1 MLRWLGFVV
10 VMLCAGALDA
20 QAQGGRAE
28 TRVALVIGNS
38 TYEHAG
44 KLATPPKDAAD
55 MAVALEA
62 AGFKVIPAIDVPK
75 RQFDKVLRG
84 FVEAIEKA
92 DVALLYYAG
101 HGIQIGDKGFLV
113 PVDASL
119 RNERDAPYE
128 AVALDFVLREMVA
141 NRGDRTSIVLLDACR
156 DNPLSRTMASAT
168 GATRSLA
175 GGGLPDPGKGL
186 GTGLFVA
193 FATEPGKVAL
203 DQEQGA
209 QNSPF
214 TRAFLQE
221 MLVRGRSISDTMIAV
236 RNAVSR
242 ATSGSQVPWDQS
254 SLTKPFVFMAARDS
268 APAVAAPASNKDAQE
283 VAVLQKR
290 LADLEAQQKRWEA
303 EREKEK
309 AAAPAVPKTG
319 PALLPPASVRPG
331 AVARFNVRLGMRTAG
346 EVMTA
351 APSTANCES
360 RCQAEPRCMAWNLSR
375 GGECEL
381 LSGVTQRVSA
391 ADWRTGVRLD
401 VEAALKQPAV
411 VAPNAPPIA
420 PKPGPPPKI
429 SPNFEERDNVG
440 LMGVEIGQP
449 FRAANPIACRQ
460 ACEANAECVGYQHG
474 RRAPMSG
481 MCGLFSRI
489 DARREDPTWRS
500 GVKVTAPAKTSAL
513 GTIAKVCHPMSL
525 QLAEPIA
532 LATGMTLCNGIGQ
545 HEARVVRISDLAVEF
560 AVVGGRDFACKPRD
574 VCQFDWPG
582 APSPYFQVVI
592 KEGAA
597 GQPAQARIVPRSQ

>member
-1 MLRWLGFVV
+1 MLRGVGVV
-10 VMLCAGALDA
+10 LILTWIAAFGAAA
-20 QAQGGRAE
+20 QTAKPE

-44 KLATPPKDAAD
+44 KLPTPPKDAAD
-55 MAVALEA
+55 MVVALEA

-92 DVALLYYAG
+92 DVALLFYAG

-113 PVDASL
+113 PIDASL
-119 RNERDAPYE
+119 KNERDAPYE
-128 AVALDFVLREMVA
+128 AVALDFVLREMTA

-156 DNPLSRTMASAT
+156 DNPLSRTMASAS

-214 TRAFLQE
+214 TRALLAE

-236 RNAVSR
+236 RNSVSR
-242 ATSGSQVPWDQS
+242 ATNGAQVPWDQS
-254 SLTKPFVFMAARDS
+254 SLTKPFTFLVQSGAAQ
-268 APAVAAPASNKDAQE
+268 AAAPPASSKDAQE
-283 VAVLQKR
+283 VAILQQR
-290 LADLEAQQKRWEA
+290 LADLEAEQKRWAA
-303 EREKEK
+303 EREKEQHSK
-309 AAAPAVPKTG
+309 AAAVPSAGAADMRLIETRLRVRALDETVKDLQRRVLETRTREGRATDPAERQRIASEAMAIQLDMSRKGVELKRLREELV
-319 PALLPPASVRPG
+319 LLEAPTPPVAPG
-331 AVARFNVRLGMRTAG
+331 ASAGRAQFNVRLGMRTVG
-346 EVMTA
+346 ELMTA
-351 APSTANCES
+351 SPSTANCES

-391 ADWRTGVRLD
+391 GEWRTGVRLD
-401 VEAALKQPAV
+401 VEAALKGPAV

-429 SPNFEERDNVG
+429 SPNFEERENVG

-449 FRAANPIACRQ
+449 FRAPSPIACRQ

-474 RRAPMSG
+474 RRAPMAG
-481 MCGLFSRI
+481 MCELFSRL
-489 DARREDPTWRS
+489 DARREDATWRS
-500 GVKVTAPAKTSAL
+500 GVRV
-513 GTIAKVCHPMSL
+513 
-525 QLAEPIA
+525 
-532 LATGMTLCNGIGQ
+532 
-545 HEARVVRISDLAVEF
+545 EA
-560 AVVGGRDFACKPRD
+560 
-574 VCQFDWPG
+574 
-582 APSPYFQVVI
+582 
-592 KEGAA
+592 
-597 GQPAQARIVPRSQ
+597 AR